1 MYLNFGSLHGGKLNP
16 SFVLI
21 QIILLGH
28 FFTISNLAF
37 AAAKAE
43 IKPFESSR
51 PLAYKENARR
61 LEQQVTEQVADA
73 TLSGQIMIQDKLR
86 MTNWLVYLY
95 SKSMGP
101 PPSKDKYWRVPDLI
115 SPVDI
120 EGKFSIDIPDGTY
133 YLTAAYKNPED
144 EMGPPKA
151 KELHYFHG
159 DATWNPLPIVVKSG
173 VRLNMGVLVPFLW
186 TPNTIQRDKDVTSIE
201 GVVADLEGKPLEG
214 ALVFGYLS
222 TAITGRPVF
231 ISEKTDKNGK
241 YQLRVH
247 DGGTFYLKV
256 RSVYGGGAPEAGESL
271 NITDEFKPVAVTL
284 RKHQKLQGIALQVK
298 KFPKRGRKGANN

>member
-1 MYLNFGSLHGGKLNP
+1 MQF
-16 SFVLI
+16 F
-21 QIILLGH
+21 LLGN
-28 FFTISNLAF
+28 FFLVSNLAF
-37 AAAKAE
+37 AAEKAE

-61 LEQQVTEQVADA
+61 LEQQAAEQVADA
-73 TLSGQIMIQDKLR
+73 TLSGRILAQDKSR

-101 PPSKDKYWRVPDLI
+101 PPSKEKYWRVPDLI
-115 SPVDI
+115 SPVDN
-120 EGKFSIDIPDGTY
+120 EGMFSIDIPEGTY

-151 KELHYFHG
+151 SELHYFHG
-159 DATWNPLPIVVKSG
+159 DASWNPLPIVVTSG
-173 VRLNMGVLVPFLW
+173 AKLNMGVLVPFLW
-186 TPNTIQRDKDVTSIE
+186 TPDTIQRNKDVTSIE
-201 GVVADLEGKPLEG
+201 GVVTDMEGKPLEG

-222 TAITGRPVF
+222 RAVTGRPVF

-256 RSVYGGGAPEAGESL
+256 RSVYGGGAPEAGEAL
-271 NITDEFKPVAVTL
+271 NITDEFKPFSVTL
-284 RKHQKLQGIALQVK
+284 KKYQKLMGIELQVK
-298 KFPKRGRKGANN
+298 KFPRRGRKGEK